1 MWFWILIISFSSN
14 GPFFDEIDYPI
25 TPDNYHE
32 YKSMIPNR
40 IYNSFRLAVAEP
52 SILQPCDSTI
62 WYLGDSMAV
71 SWQGASLFGRT
82 IISQLIDSVRVTF
95 PLPSWYYVME
105 LYQNGDY
112 IETLSPINCRDRS
125 EPLAT
130 DPLDNGSRSFMSA
143 SYPLEEIGNL
153 IEDNTPGSGFQIRM
167 IIWDQTG
174 FMGNVD
180 HDKCIELWSNH
191 FIIDDPWLEVVTPN
205 ASTIWRE
212 DSSDAY
218 VEFISHGLFGYESS
232 ESVLPNILLFKGN
245 EEIRPFHV
253 SRSFTQG
260 ALDNNAIVDGDWGN
274 GTGFRICLEMDGERF
289 FSDSF
294 DIFGQT
300 IRILNPDSY
309 LISLDSQIEI
319 EWCSSSAS
327 DILVNLFGS
336 EIEACPLT
344 GTTVSIELY
353 GMDESNGTRF
363 LLATLAFNI
372 QNDGLFVYEKSY
384 KKEWVGIPLFLKITD
399 CDGNYGWSRVINIQQ
414 QSRHWH

>member
-1 MWFWILIISFSSN
+1 MRIWIFIIAYLNSGN
-14 GPFFDEIDYPI
+14 VMNAIEYPI
-25 TPDNYHE
+25 TLDNYQE
-32 YKSMIPNR
+32 YRCLVPDR
-40 IYNSFRLAVAEP
+40 IFESFQMAVSEP

-62 WYLGDSMAV
+62 WYLGDSMVV
-71 SWQGASLFGRT
+71 SWQGASLFGRAM
-82 IISQLIDSVRVTF
+82 ISQLIDSVRVTF

-130 DPLDNGSRSFMSA
+130 DPLDNSSRSFMSA

-180 HDKCIELWSNH
+180 HAKCIELWSNH
-191 FIIDDPWLEVVTPN
+191 FIIDDPWLEVIEPN
-205 ASTIWRE
+205 AFTIWRE

-218 VEFISHGLFGYESS
+218 VEFISHGLYGYDSPESI
-232 ESVLPNILLFKGN
+232 LPRVLLFQGD
-245 EEIRPFHV
+245 EEINSFYIP
-253 SRSFTQG
+253 RSFTQG
-260 ALDNNAIVDGDWGN
+260 RSDNYVAVDGDWGN

-300 IRILNPDSY
+300 IQILEPNSYWLYSDS
-309 LISLDSQIEI
+309 LLKI
-319 EWCSSSAS
+319 EWCSSAVSETLHKPEECEAE
-327 DILVNLFGS
+327 LVLSSG
-336 EIEACPLT
+336 ER
-344 GTTVSIELY
+344 VSIELY
-353 GMDESNGTRF
+353 GIDPINCSRY
-363 LLATLAFNI
+363 LLETIAHDV
-372 QNDGLFVYEKSY
+372 QNDGLFYYANLSNEVL
-384 KKEWVGIPLFLKITD
+384 VGEFVQLKITD
-399 CDGNYGWSRVINIQQ
+399 CDGNYGWSGVISIQ
-414 QSRHWH
+414 QSRHWL